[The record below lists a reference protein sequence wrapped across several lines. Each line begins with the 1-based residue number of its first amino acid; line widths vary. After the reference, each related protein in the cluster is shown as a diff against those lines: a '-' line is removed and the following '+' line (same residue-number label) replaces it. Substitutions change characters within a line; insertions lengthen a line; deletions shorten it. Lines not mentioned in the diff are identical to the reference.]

1 MEKSTR
7 KKVIAITVVLLVAG
21 GITGYLLW
29 KRNKDQKDKEA
40 ALALNPNGDPTSTN
54 YGGGLIPGSEGSV
67 GSGSGGSGSG
77 SGSIGGAGG
86 GAGGSGGVGGSASGT
101 LAKSFSD
108 VKKFFVPQGQTWN
121 ADPYFI
127 TLNINGV
134 KRLFQFYSN
143 GRYFGYTISTDGT
156 KWDKNQSGNYTHGG
170 RHITITSGRNSGKG
184 FQKATPTEAVKS
196 AMNL

>member
-1 MEKSTR
+1 MEKSTK

-29 KRNKDQKDKEA
+29 KRNKDKKEKEDT
-40 ALALNPNGDPTSTN
+40 NSDSTSTN
-54 YGGGLIPGSEGSV
+54 YGLGLTPGSEGSV

-77 SGSIGGAGG
+77 SGSIGGAAG
-86 GAGGSGGVGGSASGT
+86 GAGGSGGIGGSASGT

-121 ADPYFI
+121 SDPYFI

-143 GRYFGYTISTDGT
+143 GRYFGFTISDDGK
-156 KWDKNQSGNYTHGG
+156 KWNQNQSGNYSHGG
-170 RHITITSGRNSGKG
+170 KHITITSGRNSGKG
-184 FQKATPTEAVKS
+184 FQKATPTEAVKA